1 MPERNLRTLAAIL
14 LLPIAVA
21 SCSSPEGTDAEGAP
35 TQPGES
41 SAVQPTPEPGGGGG
55 GGGDRNGGGGGG
67 GDRNGG
73 GTVPEVLRFSAPRL
87 GGGTV
92 EGEDFS
98 GQDVAL
104 WFWAP
109 W

>member
-1 MPERNLRTLAAIL
+1 MPERNLRTIAAIV

-21 SCSSPEGTDAEGAP
+21 ACSSSEGTDATGVPSAP
-35 TQPGES
+35 AES
-41 SAVQPTPEPGGGGG
+41 SAVEPSPEPGGSDGGG
-55 GGGDRNGGGGGG
+55 GGGDRNGGGQI
-67 GDRNGG
+67 
-73 GTVPEVLRFSAPRL
+73 PEVLRFSAPRL
-87 GGGTV
+87 GGGTL

-98 GQDVAL
+98 GQDVAM

>member
-1 MPERNLRTLAAIL
+1 MPERNLRALTAIL

-21 SCSSPEGTDAEGAP
+21 SCSSSEGTDTGGAP
-35 TQPGES
+35 SQPAES
-41 SAVQPTPEPGGGGG
+41 SAVQPSPEPGGGGGG
-55 GGGDRNGGGGGG
+55 GGGDRNGGGP
-67 GDRNGG
+67 
-73 GTVPEVLRFSAPRL
+73 VPEVLRFSAPRL

>member
-21 SCSSPEGTDAEGAP
+21 SCSSSEGTDAGGAP
-35 TQPGES
+35 SQPTES
-41 SAVQPTPEPGGGGG
+41 SAVQPSPEPGC
-55 GGGDRNGGGGGG
+55 GGGGG

>member
-21 SCSSPEGTDAEGAP
+21 SCSSSEGTDAGGTP
-35 TQPGES
+35 SQPAES
-41 SAVQPTPEPGGGGG
+41 SAVQPSPEPGGGGG
-55 GGGDRNGGGGGG
+55 GGGDRNGGGP
-67 GDRNGG
+67 
-73 GTVPEVLRFSAPRL
+73 VPEVLRFSAPRL

>member
-1 MPERNLRTLAAIL
+1 MPERNLRTLAAIV

-21 SCSSPEGTDAEGAP
+21 SCSSSEGTDAGGAAS
-35 TQPGES
+35 QPAES
-41 SAVQPTPEPGGGGG
+41 SAVQPSPDPGGGGG
-55 GGGDRNGGGGGG
+55 GGESGGGP
-67 GDRNGG
+67 
-73 GTVPEVLRFSAPRL
+73 VPEVLRFSAPRL

>member
-1 MPERNLRTLAAIL
+1 
-14 LLPIAVA
+14 
-21 SCSSPEGTDAEGAP
+21 
-35 TQPGES
+35 
-41 SAVQPTPEPGGGGG
+41 VQPSPEPGGSS
-55 GGGDRNGGGGGG
+55 G

>member
-14 LLPIAVA
+14 LLPIAAA
-21 SCSSPEGTDAEGAP
+21 SCSSSEGTDAEGAP

-55 GGGDRNGGGGGG
+55 GGGG

-73 GTVPEVLRFSAPRL
+73 GAVPEVLRFSAPRL

>member
-1 MPERNLRTLAAIL
+1 MPERNLRTLAAIV
-14 LLPIAVA
+14 LLPIALA
-21 SCSSPEGTDAEGAP
+21 SCSSSEGTDAGGAP
-35 TQPGES
+35 SQPGES
-41 SAVQPTPEPGGGGG
+41 SAVQPSPEPGGD
-55 GGGDRNGGGGGG
+55 GDRNVGGP
-67 GDRNGG
+67 
-73 GTVPEVLRFSAPRL
+73 VPEVLRFSAPRL